1 MADEKAAA
9 QPQPTAVENVAAQ
22 AIKAETQKGMTPA
35 EAEAADVTKAQAAQ
49 AEAVKEQLANPAGV
63 PGEMHVAAD
72 LMEASRTHFGVPP
85 EIVAGALH
93 HAGVEMTDEVTVETV
108 AGHIESFM
116 DVPA

>member
-1 MADEKAAA
+1 MAEDKPAAPPPA
-9 QPQPTAVENVAAQ
+9 TAVETVASQ
-22 AIKAETQKGMTPA
+22 VVKAETQKNMTPA

-49 AEAVKEQLANPAGV
+49 AEAVKEQLANPPV
-63 PGEMHVAAD
+63 STELHVASD
-72 LMEASRTHFGVPP
+72 LMDASRTHFGVPP

-108 AGHIESFM
+108 AAHIESFM